1 MAEVSAG
8 RKSAGL
14 THDLGGGLS
23 GRRSCRCSCR
33 GGGEW
38 GRGGGAGCS
47 TATAGGTFSG
57 AAPAGATSAGWE
69 SSGCPASGS
78 LPSGSGSALGSTFPG
93 VGDWAA
99 SSAGRGPRPRPRPPR
114 RPRRRGALGRRAE
127 GGKFKLDCSS
137 GTILF
142 RRRMA
147 TCRANAKPNPLH
159 FLTKRARAAVW
170 LCRKFFCPMGP
181 ISPLQKNP
189 ARPRG
194 PK

>member
-8 RKSAGL
+8 RKSAGFA
-14 THDLGGGLS
+14 HGFGGGLS
-23 GRRSCRCSCR
+23 GRRSCRCSCL
-33 GGGEW
+33 GGIEW
-38 GRGGGAGCS
+38 GLGGGAGCS
-47 TATAGGTFSG
+47 AGIAGGALSG
-57 AAPAGATSAGWE
+57 AASAGVAADGWE
-69 SSGCPASGS
+69 TSDCPSSRA

-93 VGDWAA
+93 VWDWAA
-99 SSAGRGPRPRPRPPR
+99 SSVGRGPRPRPRPPR
-114 RPRRRGALGRRAE
+114 RPRRRGLGRRAE
-127 GGKFKLDCSS
+127 GGKFRLDCSS

-147 TCRANAKPNPLH
+147 ACRANAKPNPLH

-189 ARPRG
+189 ARPSG